1 MLAWGYKG
9 DIACVFCQNGTES
22 RNHLFFG
29 CGFCSR
35 LWRTCMKR
43 CNIPNSPNDWED
55 ILEEGCRSWR
65 TKAIREVLCQL
76 VLSATVYEIW
86 KACNAIWHGGQ
97 IKTKEQILKFI
108 IWEVRYR
115 VSGKRNFKKNL
126 ENISLCLN
134 WNIDV
139 NACFGLIKLLDDRW
153 VYRGFLCFVCSL
165 IVLSVFVQYYSFC

>member
-9 DIACVFCQNGTES
+9 DTACVFCRNGIES

-29 CGFCSR
+29 CGFCSC
-35 LWRTCMKR
+35 LWRTCMER
-43 CNIPNSPNDWED
+43 CNIPNPPNDWED
-55 ILEEGCRSWR
+55 ILEEGCRSWK
-65 TKAIREVLCQL
+65 TKAMRGVLCRL

-86 KACNAIWHGGQ
+86 KARNAIRHGEQ
-97 IKTKEQILKFI
+97 IKTEEQILKSI

-139 NACFGLIKLLDDRW
+139 N
-153 VYRGFLCFVCSL
+153 
-165 IVLSVFVQYYSFC
+165 VLV